1 MTVNSEPIIVAHTF
15 NASVKTVWKAI
26 TNVDQMRQWFFNN
39 IEDFEPIIGFKT
51 QFKVQSE
58 DRVFT
63 HLWTITEVEPL
74 KKIVYNWKYEEYAGD
89 SFVYFE
95 LFQLKSETKIRVTSV
110 VTESFPA
117 NIPEFK
123 AESCLNGWTYFIKQN
138 LKKFLESKT

>member
-1 MTVNSEPIIVAHTF
+1 MDVCEPVIVEQTF
-15 NASVKTVWKAI
+15 NVPIEKVWDAI
-26 TNVDQMRQWFFNN
+26 TNIEQMKCWFFNN

-138 LKKFLESKT
+138 LKKFLDSKT

>member
-74 KKIVYNWKYEEYAGD
+74 KKIVYNWKYEECAGD